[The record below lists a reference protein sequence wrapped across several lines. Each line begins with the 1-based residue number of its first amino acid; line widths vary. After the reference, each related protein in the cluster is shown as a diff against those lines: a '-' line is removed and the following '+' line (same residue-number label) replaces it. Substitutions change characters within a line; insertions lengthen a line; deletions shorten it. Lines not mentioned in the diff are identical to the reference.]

1 MRRILCDSPG
11 PGQALAIEGI
21 RMSQAIR
28 GRGSSVEV
36 RRVPGHARVEGNE
49 TADLCASEAATR
61 SRRNQ
66 PSKGEARVL
75 SLAVLKVEGTMKANK
90 MWRGEIIR
98 RKEGKRT
105 FSCPKEGKRPR
116 IRRDIGNAPKGIA
129 SRFYQ
134 LASGHAWLAP
144 FLKERF
150 GWVDSDTC
158 WWCGS
163 GRQTRQHCFKECITW
178 KDEIKTLWREM
189 GEASKAGSTRGKVKM
204 YIKGKRVLG
213 TDCGEVERPQETPPS
228 GNCCQ
233 MKGFQK
239 RCCLL

>member
-1 MRRILCDSPG
+1 MGGSHIYPQRTAYGFRRGVRGYCRGTTIFGNKRDGRNYSTYTTPTDSQATMRRILCDSPG

-36 RRVPGHARVEGNE
+36 RWVPGHARVEGNE
-49 TADLCASEAATR
+49 TADLCASEAATW

-66 PSKGEARVL
+66 PSKGDARVL
-75 SLAVLKVEGTMKANK
+75 SLAALKAEGTMKANK

-98 RKEGKRT
+98 RKKGKRN
-105 FSCPKEGKRPR
+105 FSCPKEGKRPQ

-144 FLKERF
+144 FLRERF

-163 GRQTRQHCFKECITW
+163 GRQTREHCFKECITW
-178 KDEIKTLWREM
+178 KDEIKTLW
-189 GEASKAGSTRGKVKM
+189 
-204 YIKGKRVLG
+204 
-213 TDCGEVERPQETPPS
+213 
-228 GNCCQ
+228 
-233 MKGFQK
+233 
-239 RCCLL
+239 